1 MKKLIE
7 SFFHKFMLLKRIK
20 DLENLN
26 SKRQKDIDQLRL
38 ITLSQTTVISH
49 LVKVYHDMYKTLE
62 KLSYIHTKDTSDIS
76 YSEADIDQIYENFI
90 SNYTPDDDL
99 LN

>member
-1 MKKLIE
+1 MKKLIK
-7 SFFHKFMLLKRIK
+7 SFFYKFMLLKRIK

-26 SKRQKDIDQLRL
+26 SERQKDIDQLRL

-49 LVKVYHDMYKTLE
+49 LVKVYHDMYETLE
-62 KLSYIHTKDTSDIS
+62 KFSHTRTQDISDMS

-90 SNYTPDDDL
+90 SNYTSDDDL